1 MESWTEFVWMH
12 NPPHRGR
19 FPDHIAVEPVLP
31 VDILGAYVL
40 LPVLPPVA
48 GPAAGAAL
56 HRTEPA

>member
-19 FPDHIAVEPVLP
+19 FPDRIAVEPVLP

-48 GPAAGAAL
+48 GTAPD
-56 HRTEPA
+56 